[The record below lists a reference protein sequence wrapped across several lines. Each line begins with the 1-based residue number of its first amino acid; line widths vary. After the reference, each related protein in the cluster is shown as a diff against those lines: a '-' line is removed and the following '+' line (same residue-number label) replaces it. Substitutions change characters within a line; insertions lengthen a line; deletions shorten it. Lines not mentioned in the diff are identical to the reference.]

1 MINSFSFN
9 LFKRSQIISVVCNR
23 FVVVGKCNS
32 SCLSNIVY
40 KPGWPVYVMVFRVRS
55 VNEF

>member
-9 LFKRSQIISVVCNR
+9 LFKRSQVISVEFNR
-23 FVVVGKCNS
+23 FVLVGKCNS

-40 KPGWPVYVMVFRVRS
+40 NPGWTVYVMVFRVRR